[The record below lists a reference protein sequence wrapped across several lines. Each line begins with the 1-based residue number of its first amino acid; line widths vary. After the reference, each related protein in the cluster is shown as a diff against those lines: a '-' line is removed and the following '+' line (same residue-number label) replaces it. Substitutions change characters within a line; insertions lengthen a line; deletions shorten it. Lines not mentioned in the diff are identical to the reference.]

1 MIKSVALGATIIAL
15 GLAANGYLA
24 GGRYTLTQIDID
36 QFVRLDRWTGNVENC
51 LITAERYLDCEWPNT
66 FTNDVKTEASKA
78 NPQKS
83 D

>member
-51 LITAERYLDCEWPNT
+51 LITSDRRLNCEWPNT
-66 FTNDVKTEASKA
+66 FTNDVGLQRSKPIA
-78 NPQKS
+78 QNS
-83 D
+83 N